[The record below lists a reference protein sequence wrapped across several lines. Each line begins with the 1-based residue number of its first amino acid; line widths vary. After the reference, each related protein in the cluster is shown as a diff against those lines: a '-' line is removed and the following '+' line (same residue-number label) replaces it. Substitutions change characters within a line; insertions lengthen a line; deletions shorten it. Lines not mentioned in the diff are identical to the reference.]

1 MTLILTLI
9 CVNVGVC
16 ALSIGS
22 LTLDFADFPWISG
35 GFLRDE
41 TGSGRG
47 VHRFWHFLIQK
58 PRSNFSPFCDFCPIS
73 RIFGVGVV

>member
-1 MTLILTLI
+1 MIGILRGFGTF
-9 CVNVGVC
+9 G
-16 ALSIGS
+16 
-22 LTLDFADFPWISG
+22 ADFGGFRG

-58 PRSNFSPFCDFCPIS
+58 PRSNFSPFSDFCHFS
-73 RIFGVGVV
+73 GIFGVGVVYSGVAGLCGVN

>member
-1 MTLILTLI
+1 MVILPF
-9 CVNVGVC
+9 VWRDYGVC
-16 ALSIGS
+16 ALNIGP
-22 LTLDFADFPWISG
+22 LTLNFADFPWISG

-58 PRSNFSPFCDFCPIS
+58 PRSNFSSFYDFS
-73 RIFGVGVV
+73 HFSGIFGVGVV

>member
-1 MTLILTLI
+1 MNFYEFCGYLGVYTGDYGLDLTR
-9 CVNVGVC
+9 G
-16 ALSIGS
+16 G
-22 LTLDFADFPWISG
+22 LDFDEFWG

-58 PRSNFSPFCDFCPIS
+58 PRSNFSPFFNFTRFS
-73 RIFGVGVV
+73 GIFGVGVV